1 MNYSKFHF
9 VLLMAA
15 LFSVVACNKKTEEK
29 DPGDQHN
36 LPPAFNGPALR
47 FDNLAVG
54 QGARFVG
61 LNGELYGSSGVS
73 VFDYTDDTLQLEII
87 AENANGFLV
96 RESLYYTGEV
106 NEWFSPDK
114 DSIYQ
119 YYLYISG
126 DTLRFQKANSSFF
139 YSRLF
144 GYTTG
149 KQGLPLAN
157 FSNQVIEIDGW
168 KTKLGY
174 CECRQSGYTENYTLF
189 GATYPFLNVLVENK
203 PMSFDG
209 NGETFVYSKTAG
221 IVRASTYSWWTQTGI
236 GWDLL
241 P

>member
-9 VLLMAA
+9 LLLTLM
-15 LFSVVACNKKTEEK
+15 LISVVACKKNEEK

-36 LPPAFNGPALR
+36 HPPAFNGPALR

-54 QGARFVG
+54 QGARFIG
-61 LNGELYGSSGVS
+61 LNGEQYSSSGVNI
-73 VFDYTDDTLQLEII
+73 FEYTDDTLQLEII

-96 RESLYYTGEV
+96 KESLYYTGEV
-106 NEWFSPDK
+106 NEWLSPDK

-119 YYLYISG
+119 FYIKIVD
-126 DTLRFQKANSSFF
+126 DTLRFGAAGSSYL
-139 YSRLF
+139 YSRIF
-144 GYTTG
+144 GYSTS

-157 FSNQVIEIDGW
+157 FSNQTIEIDGW

-189 GATYPFLNVLVENK
+189 GENYPFLNVLVENA

-221 IVRASTYSWWTQTGI
+221 IVRASTYSWWTSTGI